1 MVLGADQGKD
11 GAAAGPTA
19 AWPLIEAGIAAGA
32 ARTAGPRA
40 RRRAMAA
47 AVSCAA
53 LLAGLG
59 AAAPSAASAVRGH
72 GAAGAAR
79 AAVPGSQL
87 WVSRLNGGFARAVA
101 VSPGGATVFVT
112 GNSFGGT
119 SGSDYATVAYDA
131 ATGAQRWASR
141 YNGPANRTDYA
152 LSVAVSP
159 DGATVF
165 VTGASFGGRNRACCH
180 SDWDYATVA
189 YDAATGAQRWAS
201 RYNGPGNVADQASSV
216 AVSPGGATVFVTG
229 NSFGGASSTDYA
241 TVAYNAAT
249 GAQRWVSRYNGPAN
263 SADQASSVAVSP
275 GGATVFVTGKSRGA
289 TSGQDYATVAYNA
302 ATGARRWASRYNAPA
317 NRGDRASSVAVSPGG
332 ATVFVTGTSRGR
344 TSGMDYATLAYNAAT
359 GARRWASRYNGPKN
373 ADDGAVSVAAGPGGR
388 SVFVTGTSPGRASGM
403 DYATIAYN
411 AATGAPR
418 WTRRYNGPASGAD
431 TASSLA
437 VRPGGSA
444 VFVTGTSFAGTSGG
458 TSLSDYATVAYNAAT
473 GARLWASRYHGP
485 AGQSDAFALAVSPDG
500 SKVFVTGFTVG
511 ETTRPDYA
519 TVAYQG

>member
-1 MVLGADQGKD
+1 MLLRADQHKD
-11 GAAAGPTA
+11 GAAAGPVA
-19 AWPLIEAGIAAGA
+19 ACPRAGAGA
-32 ARTAGPRA
+32 ARTAGSRA

-47 AVSCAA
+47 LSCAA
-53 LLAGLG
+53 LMAGLG
-59 AAAPSAASAVRGH
+59 AAAPAAVAAGRGH
-72 GAAGAAR
+72 GAATGARTAI
-79 AAVPGSQL
+79 PGSQL
-87 WVSRLNGGFARAVA
+87 WVSRLNGPAASTGGFARAVA
-101 VSPGGATVFVT
+101 VSPDGATVFVT
-112 GNSFGGT
+112 GISFGG
-119 SGSDYATVAYDA
+119 GADYGTVAYDG

-141 YNGPANRTDYA
+141 YNGPANRDDFA
-152 LSVAVSP
+152 MSVAVSP
-159 DGATVF
+159 DGKTVF

-201 RYNGPGNVADQASSV
+201 RYNGPGNVADLASSV

-263 SADQASSVAVSP
+263 SADLASSVAVSP

-289 TSGQDYATVAYNA
+289 TSGFDYATVAYNA

-344 TSGMDYATLAYNAAT
+344 TSGWDYATLAYNAAT

-373 ADDGAVSVAAGPGGR
+373 ADDGAVSVAAGPGGH
-388 SVFVTGTSPGRASGM
+388 SVFVTGTSKGATR
-403 DYATIAYN
+403 DYATVAYN

-418 WTRRYNGPASGAD
+418 WVSRYNGPANGAD

-437 VRPGGSA
+437 VSPGGSA

-458 TSLSDYATVAYNAAT
+458 TSLSDYATVSYNAAT
-473 GARLWASRYHGP
+473 GARRWASRYHGP
-485 AGQSDAFALAVSPDG
+485 KRQSDAFALAVSPDG
-500 SKVFVTGFTVG
+500 TKAFVTGLTVG
-511 ETTRPDYA
+511 ETTLEDYA